1 MKKYEIGVDIAEGE
15 SYSVPALWAILAYNR
30 YRHRRNER
38 MTRWE
43 FSNDETNKAY
53 DYAYGKK
60 EEEKMDRERSIF
72 ARPKARVIR
81 IEETITGGFIVDVGC
96 KHFAFGPSPEE
107 ISRLS
112 DHIRRYLLNPREVER
127 MSYEAAGEASPET
140 VTHEEATLE
149 RVDNEKGPE
158 EDENI

>member
-1 MKKYEIGVDIAEGE
+1 
-15 SYSVPALWAILAYNR
+15 
-30 YRHRRNER
+30 

-96 KHFAFGPSPEE
+96 KHFAFGPSPED

-112 DHIRRYLLNPREVER
+112 DYLRTYLLNPWEVEK
-127 MSYEAAGEASPET
+127 MSNEATEGAPPIKDISEEAA
-140 VTHEEATLE
+140 LE
-149 RVDNEKGPE
+149 RADKEALAPE
-158 EDENI
+158 RLRRR